1 MINCMSYRYF
11 RNEDVTIDRKTKTHV
26 LEDVYILYRVDD
38 KKLTAERY
46 MGDGQWE
53 LDEIGDVVGSTL
65 LGMEYWYEYTEVGP
79 GRAEALMWQLFPPA
93 PGEEFDVLN
102 QQPDDDTKTLT
113 EVDDIL
119 CSVERGLAAFEERC
133 SEEFQATD
141 ADWEL
146 WQNDWKFIVF
156 AYLFWLVRKA
166 ERLPPEQKEHLSALI
181 LRARGHKEEIL
192 QHEYAYPEVID
203 QNYEWMPEL
212 MSGTP
217 EEKTILQNKYV
228 LLSMSISLDEVEE
241 LCSGKRLVA
250 QHDWD
255 HGLGDWK
262 TLLYDRITPLLEN
275 AAVLTA
281 EQREKLAD
289 IIRRTRAIK
298 DQILAHNYPY
308 PEEVDQ
314 DYAWMKG

>member
-1 MINCMSYRYF
+1 MDEGVGAKMVD
-11 RNEDVTIDRKTKTHV
+11 EAV
-26 LEDVYILYRVDD
+26 LEINNMLKAITV
-38 KKLTAERY
+38 
-46 MGDGQWE
+46 E
-53 LDEIGDVVGSTL
+53 LRDFE
-65 LGMEYWYEYTEVGP
+65 
-79 GRAEALMWQLFPPA
+79 
-93 PGEEFDVLN
+93 
-102 QQPDDDTKTLT
+102 
-113 EVDDIL
+113 DI
-119 CSVERGLAAFEERC
+119 S
-133 SEEFQATD
+133 SEEFHATQAEWD
-141 ADWEL
+141 CYGSDWPILFYAYIIYLVKHEDEL
-146 WQNDWKFIVF
+146 TSHQ
-156 AYLFWLVRKA
+156 KA
-166 ERLPPEQKEHLSALI
+166 TLTTLI

-192 QHEYAYPEVID
+192 QHKYAYPKLID
-203 QNYEWMPEL
+203 QDFEWMPEL